1 MRGRS
6 LHSGVPCGQW
16 SFFSFFNT
24 NSPKWKC
31 AINGQLWRLCRT
43 SPGPLKSLEL
53 STHTVHKLNTRMGI
67 PTSSWACTTNSWAAP
82 AQRTGADLPAT
93 LVCWQLGILHQQL
106 GLLGRLPAGLAL
118 ERPVWSCH
126 GLDTWLLLR
135 LRSCTRT
142 ALAQGWTDGR
152 AGRAGRT
159 RQQRRVLDCP
169 RADFRVKSLP
179 MGRYPLISRS
189 RTCDGGRRRRA
200 VSGRNGV
207 KASPLQTTWVLIR

>member
-1 MRGRS
+1 MIDRS
-6 LHSGVPCGQW
+6 RKKVLTPVSGIKGH
-16 SFFSFFNT
+16 
-24 NSPKWKC
+24 
-31 AINGQLWRLCRT
+31 LWRVCRT

-53 STHTVHKLNTRMGI
+53 STHTVHKLKTRMGI

-106 GLLGRLPAGLAL
+106 GLLGRLLAGLAL

-159 RQQRRVLDCP
+159 RQQRRVFDCP
-169 RADFRVKSLP
+169 RDDFRVKSLP
-179 MGRYPLISRS
+179 MGRYPLILRS
-189 RTCDGGRRRRA
+189 RIRWWLWRRRA
-200 VSGRNGV
+200 VSGMG
-207 KASPLQTTWVLIR
+207 

>member
-1 MRGRS
+1 MGGCPRAWRYFRPYPV
-6 LHSGVPCGQW
+6 SGIKGH
-16 SFFSFFNT
+16 
-24 NSPKWKC
+24 
-31 AINGQLWRLCRT
+31 LWRVCRT

-135 LRSCTRT
+135 QRSCTRT
-142 ALAQGWTDGR
+142 AMAQGWTDGR

-159 RQQRRVLDCP
+159 RQQRRVFDCP

-179 MGRYPLISRS
+179 MGRYPLILRS
-189 RTCDGGRRRRA
+189 RIRWRPWRRRA
-200 VSGRNGV
+200 VSG
-207 KASPLQTTWVLIR
+207 I